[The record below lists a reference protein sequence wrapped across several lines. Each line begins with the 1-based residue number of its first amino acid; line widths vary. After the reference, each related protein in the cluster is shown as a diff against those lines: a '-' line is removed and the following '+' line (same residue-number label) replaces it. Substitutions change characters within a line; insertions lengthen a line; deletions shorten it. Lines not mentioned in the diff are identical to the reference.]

1 MVQNTFD
8 TTGRRNH
15 CINITILVQKN
26 SFHVIKHV
34 NIVVNFIRK
43 RKNIM
48 FMEKGICHIR
58 ETTFKRLHSSGNLPE
73 GYQERYEEIRPSDRK
88 AYFMR
93 KNIYESW
100 KATSMN
106 NEIKYWNI

>member
-1 MVQNTFD
+1 
-8 TTGRRNH
+8 
-15 CINITILVQKN
+15 
-26 SFHVIKHV
+26 
-34 NIVVNFIRK
+34 
-43 RKNIM
+43 M